1 MSSTAL
7 LKNPML
13 SLQLSPGE
21 EEELRQATIAP
32 FELLLLACRSDS
44 VELAEAALTRGADV
58 NMRDR
63 ESWTPLMHAA
73 YHNCWK
79 VIPLLIRRRAV
90 LHLRD
95 DQGESPLDIAK
106 AMDCNLSLK
115 ELEQAL
121 DKNRLKQAGLF
132 LQALNALIQEKSK
145 PRERQSKS
153 LMAWSYIDLGYGWWL
168 MEERMDKCFGYFRK
182 AASLAPS
189 VGSFP
194 YASLLA
200 SCGYPDEAMTLLFK
214 IARRRWGAI
223 SRKSMENDQAFHSLF
238 DHPDWNALMRIWPAD

>member
-1 MSSTAL
+1 MSATAL
-7 LKNPML
+7 LKNPMV
-13 SLQLSPGE
+13 SMQLSPGQ
-21 EEELRQATIAP
+21 EEELRHASIAP
-32 FELLLLACRSDS
+32 YELLLLACRCDS
-44 VELAEAALTRGADV
+44 TELAEEALKRGVEV

-73 YHNCWK
+73 YHNSWR
-79 VIPLLIRRRAV
+79 VIPLLIRNRAV

-95 DQGESPLDIAK
+95 DQGESPLDIAR
-106 AMDCNLSLK
+106 AMECSLSLE
-115 ELEQAL
+115 ELEGAL

-132 LQALNALIQEKSK
+132 LQALNALLLEKSK
-145 PRERQSKS
+145 PKERQSKS

-168 MEERMDKCFGYFRK
+168 MEERMDKCFAYFRK
-182 AASLAPS
+182 AASLSPS

-214 IARRRWGAI
+214 IARRRCGAI
-223 SRKSMENDQAFHSLF
+223 SRKSMEKDQAFHSLF
-238 DHPDWNALMRIWPAD
+238 EHPDWKSLMRIWPED